1 MVMTSIINYK
11 CYKIKKLIKIIG
23 SHPIVNKIIKQVINK
38 HHKFKIIQYKT
49 KNNTHT
55 MIMMSS
61 QLHIAA
67 IFKTH

>member
-1 MVMTSIINYK
+1 MTSITNYK

-23 SHPIVNKIIKQVINK
+23 YHQKVNKITKQMINK
-38 HHKFKIIQYKT
+38 HLKFKIIQYKT
-49 KNNTHT
+49 KNTHT

-61 QLHIAA
+61 QHHIAA

>member
-1 MVMTSIINYK
+1 MTSIINYK
-11 CYKIKKLIKIIG
+11 CYKIKKQIKIIG
-23 SHPIVNKIIKQVINK
+23 SHQKVNKITKQVINK
-38 HHKFKIIQYKT
+38 HLKFKIIQYKT

-67 IFKTH
+67 IFKIH